1 MSITKDPFDD
11 KMNFKPSTPTPKEV
25 DVAGLIMRLAEID
38 DELRSRGIDPLVK
51 EKDRLRKML
60 KDYMLAHEV
69 DKTYDETS
77 NHEGVLMQRFS
88 DTWDVDVFE
97 KMLSPAQR
105 ARYIT
110 EVVAEGAVKDGVKN
124 GDLSRGKLEAE
135 GAVTKTPG
143 TVALYV
149 RERKEEEDGG

>member
-1 MSITKDPFDD
+1 MSGVQDPFED
-11 KMNFKPSTPTPKEV
+11 KMNKKASTPPPKEI

-51 EKDRLRKML
+51 EKDRLRKIL

-77 NHEGVLMQRFS
+77 NHEGVLVQRFS
-88 DTWDVDVFE
+88 DAWDVEAFA
-97 KMLSPAQR
+97 KMLSPSQL
-105 ARYIT
+105 ARYLT
-110 EVVAEGAVKDGVKN
+110 TVVAEAAVKDGVKN

-143 TVALYV
+143 SIALYV
-149 RERKEEEDGG
+149 RERKEEEHVS